1 MSKTESKYESITQA
15 LTKLHYSQ
23 SDIDEIIRLEREYD
37 AERLAIEEECEAE
50 GYPSNGSNYELRV
63 EGLREY
69 YDEQQEYIHAKYETE
84 EESEN

>member
-1 MSKTESKYESITQA
+1 MSKTEIKYNDITQA

-23 SDIDEIIRLEREYD
+23 EDINEIIRLEREFD
-37 AERLAIEEECEAE
+37 AERLAIEEECESE

-69 YDEQQEYIHAKYETE
+69 YDEQQEYIHAKYE

>member
-15 LTKLHYSQ
+15 LTKLNYTQ
-23 SDIDEIIRLEREYD
+23 SDINEIIRLEREYD
-37 AERLAIEEECEAE
+37 AERKEIEEECESE

>member
-1 MSKTESKYESITQA
+1 MCKTENKYTSIIEA
-15 LTKLHYSQ
+15 LTKLNYTK
-23 SDIDEIIRLEREYD
+23 SDIDEIIRLEREFD
-37 AERLAIEEECEAE
+37 AERKEIEEECESE